1 MKNLIFLSLI
11 IAVTGCSKENKTSVS
26 VQKNNTETAKKDSI
40 PKIQEPVKLSKN
52 ELLKNLNTEIVASL
66 KSKNYERFSEFI
78 HPQKGIHFSMYA
90 FVQPEKNKHFTREE
104 FIKYIS
110 MQTRFTWGEKDGTGD
125 LLMISLKDYLEKW
138 VYKRDFTKSE
148 FYLNEFKGTGNSL
161 NNLKKIYP
169 NLNFTENFIPGS
181 EKYGGMD
188 WNALRFVF
196 EEFQGEYYIVAVI
209 NDEWTA

>member
-11 IAVTGCSKENKTSVS
+11 TVVTGCSKENKASVS

-52 ELLKNLNTEIVASL
+52 ELLKDLNNEILASL
-66 KSKNYERFSEFI
+66 KSKDYDRFSEFI
-78 HPQKGIHFSMYA
+78 HPQKGIRFSMYA
-90 FVQPEKNKHFTREE
+90 YVQPEKNKHFTREE
-104 FIKYIS
+104 FIKYIP
-110 MQTRFTWGEKDGTGD
+110 MRTRFTWGEKDGTGD
-125 LLMISLKDYLEKW
+125 LLIISLKDYLEKW
-138 VYKRDFTKSE
+138 VFKRDFTKSE